1 MKLFIAGLVS
11 GALLTF
17 LLTEVIEEIVL
28 RKMLKN
34 VPIDDE
40 KKQQKEEADYYF
52 NEAKKIIESNDNHI
66 LHLD

>member
-17 LLTEVIEEIVL
+17 LSIEVIEEIAL

-40 KKQQKEEADYYF
+40 KKQLKEEADYYF

>member
-1 MKLFIAGLVS
+1 MKLFIVGLVF

-17 LLTEVIEEIVL
+17 LLIEEIEEITL

-34 VPIDDE
+34 VPIDDK

-52 NEAKKIIESNDNHI
+52 NEAIKIIKSHDNHI
-66 LHLD
+66 LHSD

>member
-1 MKLFIAGLVS
+1 MKLFIAGLGF

-17 LLTEVIEEIVL
+17 LLIEVIEGIVL

-34 VPIDDE
+34 VPIDDK
-40 KKQQKEEADYYF
+40 KKQLKEEADYYF
-52 NEAKKIIESNDNHI
+52 NEANKIIKSNNNHI

>member
-17 LLTEVIEEIVL
+17 LLTEVIEEIAL

-34 VPIDDE
+34 APIDDK
-40 KKQQKEEADYYF
+40 KKQLKEEADYYF

-66 LHLD
+66 QYLD

>member
-1 MKLFIAGLVS
+1 MKLFIAGLVF

-17 LLTEVIEEIVL
+17 LLTEVIEEIAL

-40 KKQQKEEADYYF
+40 KKQLKEEADYYF

-66 LHLD
+66 LHLN